1 MATRKRDSKYWK
13 PAPAGGRY
21 YGGGSTP
28 APARNTKSAAPSASA
43 KTTVVK
49 TAAAK
54 QAAAKSAAKS
64 GVKKAA
70 AAEVAGGGPE
80 DPVADVAAAGSLLG
94 SLKSGA
100 GKAKDKAP
108 DAGKAFSASNP
119 RRWVMVEFLVCF
131 VILGL
136 GTIVAPAGKKNGGAS
151 HLAVKGSALAL
162 LFFILGLM
170 SGGGP
175 KAAKAA
181 GALGGLVT
189 AAYVFTSQDS
199 ANLVLWIS
207 DFFDS
212 GKAASS
218 SGSTTTGAPATPGT
232 PGGGSTGLGGL
243 GTAIGQAAGAAAG
256 AAQ

>member
-1 MATRKRDSKYWK
+1 M
-13 PAPAGGRY
+13 
-21 YGGGSTP
+21 
-28 APARNTKSAAPSASA
+28 
-43 KTTVVK
+43 K

-54 QAAAKSAAKS
+54 KAQPAKKTAAKSAAKS

-100 GKAKDKAP
+100 KKANAKTP
-108 DAGKAFSASNP
+108 DAGKAFASSNP
-119 RRWVMVEFLVCF
+119 ARWVLVEFLVCF

-136 GTIVAPAGKKNGGAS
+136 GTIVAPDGKKNGGAP

-162 LFFILGLM
+162 LFFILALM
-170 SGGGP
+170 SGGGA
-175 KAAKAA
+175 KSQKAA

-199 ANLVLWIS
+199 ANLVKWIS
-207 DFFDS
+207 SFFDAGS
-212 GKAASS
+212 ASS
-218 SGSTTTGAPATPGT
+218 AATG
-232 PGGGSTGLGGL
+232 
-243 GTAIGQAAGAAAG
+243 AGAAAG
-256 AAQ
+256 AGVGDVAGAAAAGGALGSLAGAAE

>member
-13 PAPAGGRY
+13 PAPAGGRH
-21 YGGGSTP
+21 YGGASTP
-28 APARNTKSAAPSASA
+28 APARNTSSKAPSATA

-54 QAAAKSAAKS
+54 GPAKKTAAKSAAKS
-64 GVKKAA
+64 GLKKAA

-100 GKAKDKAP
+100 KKAKDKTP
-108 DAGKAFSASNP
+108 DAGNAFAASNP

-136 GTIVAPAGKKNGGAS
+136 GTVVAPAGKKNGGAS
-151 HLAVKGSALAL
+151 HLAVKGSALGL
-162 LFFILGLM
+162 LFFILALM

-199 ANLVLWIS
+199 ANLVTWIS

-212 GKAASS
+212 GKAAATTP
-218 SGSTTTGAPATPGT
+218 TTTGAPTVAGT
-232 PGGGSTGLGGL
+232 PGGGS
-243 GTAIGQAAGAAAG
+243 AANAAGAAIG

>member
-1 MATRKRDSKYWK
+1 MAEPKDKPDYWRPPK
-13 PAPAGGRY
+13 AGGRN

-28 APARNTKSAAPSASA
+28 GPSGSRS
-43 KTTVVK
+43 KTSSPTAQTTTIK

-54 QAAAKSAAKS
+54 KAAGGTAKKTAAKSAAKS

-70 AAEVAGGGPE
+70 AVEVAGGGPE
-80 DPVADVAAAGSLLG
+80 DPVADVAAAGSLL
-94 SLKSGA
+94 SSFKSGA
-100 GKAKDKAP
+100 KKTADAAP
-108 DAGKAFSASNP
+108 SAGKAFSASNP
-119 RRWVMVEFLVCF
+119 RRWVLVEFLVCF

-136 GTIVAPAGKKNGGAS
+136 GTIVAPEGKKNGGAG

-175 KAAKAA
+175 KAAKGA

-199 ANLVLWIS
+199 ANVIAWIS
-207 DFFDS
+207 KFFDS
-212 GKAASS
+212 GNSSAAASA
-218 SGSTTTGAPATPGT
+218 GE
-232 PGGGSTGLGGL
+232 
-243 GTAIGQAAGAAAG
+243 AIGQAGAAAAAG
-256 AAQ
+256 AAVGNVAGAAE